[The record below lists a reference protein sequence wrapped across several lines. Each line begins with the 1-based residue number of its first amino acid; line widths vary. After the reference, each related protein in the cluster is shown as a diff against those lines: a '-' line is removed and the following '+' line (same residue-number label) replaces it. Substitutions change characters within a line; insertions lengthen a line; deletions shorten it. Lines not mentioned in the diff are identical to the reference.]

1 MKKKL
6 AAFLAALMSVS
17 VLFSFGACTKNKTSS
32 EQFQDAV
39 VSTAQF
45 FSDYLKAGSL
55 LPDFSEKEGMDANV
69 SLQVDQLESGG
80 VSLLEEKF
88 SAAMHIVSDKA
99 AGTAA
104 AEGNLTLGSE
114 KIAVAAY
121 LKSAAELFLGFPD
134 ASEKYLS
141 LMQADSASSEWT
153 NVWNA
158 IAQAVKE
165 QISDASVK
173 TESVEYEIDG
183 STQKGVTKLTFS
195 ADETQRK
202 AIFDAVSA
210 ALKEAG
216 DDTADDTTD
225 QLSELT
231 ITFYVYR
238 GSVAAVEFV
247 LAADGDSAGK
257 ITGTLAMQN
266 KDGKQFAAKGKIS
279 FESEETSF
287 VLTLDANQTVADSG
301 KNGMFSI
308 GMTSSDLENFDVTL
322 KADYKDEIA
331 DQTVTQTGAISVS
344 VKTGAATVSLE
355 IPVNAKYAV
364 DGDKV
369 TGTFDASMEVETL
382 KMAFSGSFDLAAAE
396 SGKVT
401 IPTIPAENL
410 ISLTD
415 AENNSDA
422 FLAFLGELQAK
433 YPNAFRGFSGPA
445 DPIDPDAMY
454 PAFYLSNEETGELL
468 EFYTDNTGVATSY
481 ALFEQTDGQAVVTL
495 DGNGSQV
502 GFAYKPFGTDGY
514 TLNQTV
520 QLEDLTF
527 EALVTEEEIT
537 LTNEEIGWTFWF
549 MPEETYGML
558 QRGFTYTKTDS
569 AIQIQVQPGG
579 TFQELQKTD
588 DDTYS
593 LNGVEYE
600 YSDAADYAD

>member
-45 FSDYLKAGSL
+45 FSEYLKAGSL

-257 ITGTLAMQN
+257 ITGTLSMQN

-279 FESEETSF
+279 FESE
-287 VLTLDANQTVADSG
+287 
-301 KNGMFSI
+301 
-308 GMTSSDLENFDVTL
+308 
-322 KADYKDEIA
+322 
-331 DQTVTQTGAISVS
+331 
-344 VKTGAATVSLE
+344 
-355 IPVNAKYAV
+355 
-364 DGDKV
+364 
-369 TGTFDASMEVETL
+369 
-382 KMAFSGSFDLAAAE
+382 
-396 SGKVT
+396 
-401 IPTIPAENL
+401 
-410 ISLTD
+410 
-415 AENNSDA
+415 
-422 FLAFLGELQAK
+422 
-433 YPNAFRGFSGPA
+433 
-445 DPIDPDAMY
+445 
-454 PAFYLSNEETGELL
+454 
-468 EFYTDNTGVATSY
+468 
-481 ALFEQTDGQAVVTL
+481 
-495 DGNGSQV
+495 
-502 GFAYKPFGTDGY
+502 
-514 TLNQTV
+514 
-520 QLEDLTF
+520 
-527 EALVTEEEIT
+527 
-537 LTNEEIGWTFWF
+537 
-549 MPEETYGML
+549 
-558 QRGFTYTKTDS
+558 
-569 AIQIQVQPGG
+569 
-579 TFQELQKTD
+579 
-588 DDTYS
+588 
-593 LNGVEYE
+593 
-600 YSDAADYAD
+600 

>member
-549 MPEETYGML
+549 MPEETYGMF